1 MSFVIA
7 ITIEA
12 RQQRT
17 RRAIVAVQRGGI
29 ESNANGYSSSGSS
42 GVGAS
47 IPARSESGA
56 DEYQST

>member
-1 MSFVIA
+1 MIA

-17 RRAIVAVQRGGI
+17 MIAIVTDQTGGT
-29 ESNANGYSSSGSS
+29 AGQATGYSSSGSS

-47 IPARSESGA
+47 IPARSDPEAGA
-56 DEYQST
+56 YQSR

>member
-1 MSFVIA
+1 MA

-17 RRAIVAVQRGGI
+17 RITSEAVQIGGMRG
-29 ESNANGYSSSGSS
+29 NATAYSSSGSS

-47 IPARSESGA
+47 IPARSEPGA
-56 DEYQST
+56 GEYQSR